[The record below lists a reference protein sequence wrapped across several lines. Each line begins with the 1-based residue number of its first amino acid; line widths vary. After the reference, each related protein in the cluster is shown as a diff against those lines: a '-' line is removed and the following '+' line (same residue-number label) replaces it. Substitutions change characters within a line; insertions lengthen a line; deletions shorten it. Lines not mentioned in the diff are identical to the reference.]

1 MCGIAGFVRL
11 AASADGADPD
21 RAPPNLDSMVGALIH
36 RGPDSQGFHRAP
48 GVGLGMRRLAI
59 IDLETGDQPMRDDQG
74 HLVVIQN
81 GEIYNYRQLR
91 QQLTDRGH
99 RFRTQSDTEVL
110 LHGYAEWGD
119 ALCRHLRGMFAI
131 AIWDARRQRLF
142 VARDHF
148 GIKPLYYCHI
158 DGHLCFAS
166 EIKSLLAVG
175 ASRRVDSQALDRYLS
190 FLYVPEPSTIFEHI
204 RALPPGHTLT
214 CHRGEV
220 EIQRYYR
227 HQPSGGRFGN
237 RQQAI
242 EAVREGFADSVE
254 AMMVADVPIGLF
266 LSAGL
271 DSAGI
276 LAMMSRHSSQ
286 PVRTF
291 SIGFGDAEKHWD
303 ELDGAAALA
312 TRFASDHHA
321 FQVEPDIVGQ
331 LPGIVRHFDQPF
343 ANPTALILDLLSRE
357 TRKHVKVALSGTG
370 GDELFA
376 GYPRYLG
383 MLLYQRYA
391 LLPAPLRRAAATAG
405 RALLRDRSDGR
416 LTAQRLRRFLD
427 SGALPFDQS
436 YARMLVVI
444 EESRKRA
451 LYTPAMLQGLKGSS
465 ADFIRQTLG
474 DVPAGCAPQEMLLS
488 TDIATYLPFN
498 QLAYGDRMSMKQSL
512 ELRVPFV
519 DQRLAE
525 IAAAIPLSWNL
536 RHGTTKALFRDAM
549 RPYLPADTIRG
560 AKRGL
565 NLPIAL
571 WFRGPLR
578 GWLEDRLSSQRL
590 QRRGYLRADAVAGI
604 LHEHMQGRRDHS
616 LFLWALAVLETWFET
631 YIDADI
637 NAGSEAA

>member
-11 AASADGADPD
+11 AAPTDGGRFDGT
-21 RAPPNLDSMVGALIH
+21 PPNLDAMVEALVH
-36 RGPDSQGFHRAP
+36 RGPDSHGFHRAP

-59 IDLETGDQPMRDDQG
+59 IDLQTGDQPMVDDTG
-74 HLVVIQN
+74 NLAVIQN

-91 QQLTDRGH
+91 QQLIDRGY

-110 LHGYAEWGD
+110 LHGYAEWGE
-119 ALCRHLRGMFAI
+119 ALCDHLRGMFAV
-131 AIWDARRQRLF
+131 AIWDARQQHLF

-148 GIKPLYYCHI
+148 GIKPLYYSRI
-158 DGHLCFAS
+158 DGYLCFAS

-175 ASRRVDSQALDRYLS
+175 ASRQVDRQAIDRYLS
-190 FLYVPEPSTIFEHI
+190 FLYVPEPRTIFEHI
-204 RALPPGHTLT
+204 RALPPGHTLS
-214 CHRGEV
+214 CRSGV
-220 EIQRYYR
+220 VDIQRYYQHR
-227 HQPSGGRFGN
+227 PNPGRFSN

-242 EAVREGFADSVE
+242 EAVRQSFADSVE
-254 AMMVADVPIGLF
+254 AMMVSDVPIGLF

-276 LAMMSRHSSQ
+276 LAMMSHHNTSQ
-286 PVRTF
+286 HGQEPVRTF
-291 SIGFGDAEKHWD
+291 SIGFGAAEKHWD
-303 ELDGAAALA
+303 ELDGAAQLA
-312 TRFASDHHA
+312 TRFASEHHA
-321 FQVEPDIVGQ
+321 FRVEPDIIAQ

-357 TRKHVKVALSGTG
+357 TRQHVKVALSGTG

-383 MLLYQRYA
+383 MLLYRRYA
-391 LLPAPLRRAAATAG
+391 LLPTPLRRAAASLG

-436 YARMLVVI
+436 YARMLVVL

-451 LYTPAMLQGLKGSS
+451 LYTPDLLQQLDASS
-465 ADFIRQTLG
+465 ADFVLQVLA
-474 DVPAGCAPQEMLLS
+474 DVPAGVDPQEMLLS
-488 TDIATYLPFN
+488 TDISTYLPFN

-525 IAAAIPLSWNL
+525 VAASIPLAWNL

-549 RPYLPADTIRG
+549 RPYLPADTLRG

-578 GWLEDRLSSQRL
+578 PWLEDRLSPQRL
-590 QRRGYLRADAVAGI
+590 ERRGYLRPEAVAVI
-604 LHEHMQGRRDHS
+604 LQEHLQGRRDHS
-616 LFLWALAVLETWFET
+616 LFLWALAVLETWFEA
-631 YIDADI
+631 YID
-637 NAGSEAA
+637 

>member
-11 AASADGADPD
+11 AAAGADPES
-21 RAPPNLDSMVGALIH
+21 ASPNLDAMVEALIH
-36 RGPDSQGFHRAP
+36 RGPDSRGFHRAN

-59 IDLETGDQPMRDDQG
+59 IDLATGDQPMHDATGRWS
-74 HLVVIQN
+74 VIQN

-91 QQLTDRGH
+91 HQLTDRGY
-99 RFRTQSDTEVL
+99 RFSTESDTEVL

-119 ALCRHLRGMFAI
+119 GLCHRLRGMFAI
-131 AIWDARRQRLF
+131 AIWDAQQQRLF

-148 GIKPLYYCHI
+148 GIKPLYYSYLG
-158 DGHLCFAS
+158 GHLCFAS
-166 EIKSLLAVG
+166 EIKSLLAIG
-175 ASRRVDSQALDRYLS
+175 ASRQVDSQALDQYLS
-190 FLYVPEPSTIFEHI
+190 FLYVPEPSTIFEHV

-214 CHRGEV
+214 CQRGDV
-220 EIQRYYR
+220 EIRRYHR
-227 HQPSGGRFGN
+227 HQPRSGQFDN
-237 RQQAI
+237 REQAI
-242 EAVREGFADSVE
+242 EAVREGLANSVE

-276 LAMMSRHSSQ
+276 LAMMSRHSAD

-303 ELDGAAALA
+303 ELDGAAELA
-312 TRFASDHHA
+312 RRFSSDHQA
-321 FQVEPDIVGQ
+321 FRVEPDIVGQ

-383 MLLYQRYA
+383 MLIYQRYA
-391 LLPAPLRRAAATAG
+391 LLPAPLRRGAAAMG

-451 LYTPAMLQGLKGSS
+451 LYTPTMLQRLKGSS
-465 ADFIRQTLG
+465 ADFIRRALSQ
-474 DVPAGCAPQEMLLS
+474 VPPGLAPHEMLLS

-536 RHGTTKALFRDAM
+536 RRGTTKALFRDAM

-578 GWLEDRLSSQRL
+578 GWLEDRLSPQRL
-590 QRRGYLRADAVAGI
+590 ERRGYLKADAVDGV
-604 LHEHMQGRRDHS
+604 LDEHLQGRRDHS

-631 YIDADI
+631 YID
-637 NAGSEAA
+637 NA